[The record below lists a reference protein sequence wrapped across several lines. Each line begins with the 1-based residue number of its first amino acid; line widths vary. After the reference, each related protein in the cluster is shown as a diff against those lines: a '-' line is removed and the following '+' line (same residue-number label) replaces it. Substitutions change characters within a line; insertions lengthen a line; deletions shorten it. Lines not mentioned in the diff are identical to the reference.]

1 MKVIMNC
8 SKEMFGIYALDDKK
22 STDTIDWFPVG
33 SEDIRQSALKYAP
46 LGWNMRRN

>member
-22 STDTIDWFPVG
+22 ST
-33 SEDIRQSALKYAP
+33 EEKIRK
-46 LGWNMRRN
+46 